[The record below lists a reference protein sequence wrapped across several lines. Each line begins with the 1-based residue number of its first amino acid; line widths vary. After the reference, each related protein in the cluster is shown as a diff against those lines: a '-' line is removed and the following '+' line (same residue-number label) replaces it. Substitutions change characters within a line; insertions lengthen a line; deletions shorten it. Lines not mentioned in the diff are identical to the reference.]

1 MTQTAKIYG
10 GALYDLAA
18 EEGRTEQILE
28 EMTTLRT
35 AFEEEPGF
43 IYLLATPSLSKSERC
58 GILDECFR
66 GKVNDYL
73 LNFMKI
79 LCENGTIRQ
88 LTGCMQEFKRRYNE
102 ANGILEVCAVTAV
115 PMNEALAEKLRA
127 KLSDV
132 TGKEIALT
140 CRVDAAC
147 LGGVRLEMDGEQMDG
162 TVQNRLDKIRSQL
175 AETVL

>member
-1 MTQTAKIYG
+1 MTQTAKTYG

-18 EEGRTEQILE
+18 EEGRTEQILK
-28 EMTTLRT
+28 EMDTLCT
-35 AFEEEPGF
+35 AFGKEPDF
-43 IYLLATPSLSKSERC
+43 VYLLATPSLSKSERC

-66 GKVNDYL
+66 GKVDDYL

-88 LTGCMQEFKRRYNE
+88 LPGCMQEFKRRYNVE
-102 ANGILEVCAVTAV
+102 RGILEVCAVTAV
-115 PMNEALAEKLRA
+115 PMSEALTEKLRA
-127 KLSDV
+127 RLASV
-132 TGKEIALT
+132 TGKEIALS

-162 TVQNRLDKIRSQL
+162 TVQSRLDTIRSQL

>member
-1 MTQTAKIYG
+1 MTQTAKTYG

-18 EEGRTEQILE
+18 EEGRTEQILK
-28 EMTTLRT
+28 EMDTLCT
-35 AFEEEPGF
+35 AFGKEPDF
-43 IYLLATPSLSKSERC
+43 VYLLATPSLSKSERC

-66 GKVNDYL
+66 GKVDDYL

-88 LTGCMQEFKRRYNE
+88 LPGCMQEFKRRYNVE
-102 ANGILEVCAVTAV
+102 HGILEVCAVTAV
-115 PMNEALAEKLRA
+115 PMSEALTEKLRA
-127 KLSDV
+127 RLASV
-132 TGKEIALT
+132 TGKEIALS

-162 TVQNRLDKIRSQL
+162 TVQSRLDTIRSQL

>member
-1 MTQTAKIYG
+1 MTQTAKTYG

-18 EEGRTEQILE
+18 EEGRTEQILK
-28 EMTTLRT
+28 EMDTLCT
-35 AFEEEPGF
+35 AFGKEPDF
-43 IYLLATPSLSKSERC
+43 VYLLATPSLSKSERC

-66 GKVNDYL
+66 GKVDDYL

-88 LTGCMQEFKRRYNE
+88 LPGCMQEFKRCYNVE
-102 ANGILEVCAVTAV
+102 RGILEVCAVTAV
-115 PMNEALAEKLRA
+115 PMSEALTEKLRA
-127 KLSDV
+127 RLASV
-132 TGKEIALT
+132 TGKEIALS

-162 TVQNRLDKIRSQL
+162 TVQSRLDTIRSQL